1 VSASLLLSPGTL
13 VGGDFRVVSPLAQGG
28 MGAIYVAE
36 QLSTGKPRALKTLRP
51 DVADTPELR
60 QRFAQE
66 ARIGARIASEHVVEV
81 VGAGVDHDGRL
92 PWLAMELLEGRDLST
107 VVERGGPQPPGFVR
121 AVLGELCH
129 AVGAAH
135 DAGIVH
141 RDLKPENVFL
151 AAARRVGV
159 PFTVKVL
166 DFGIAKLVQEVGKR
180 TTGALGS
187 PLWMAPEQTEAA
199 AITPATDVWALGL
212 IAYFALTGGSFWRA
226 ATHPE
231 ATLAMLLREMLLEP
245 IPSASARAH
254 EQGRAATLPPGFDAW
269 FARAVARQADAR
281 FTHARECMA
290 ALSLVFDRAGVLAA
304 PSSGSSGLAQGSL
317 APPPAEHAP
326 PTPGPYASAPSGPY
340 ASAPP
345 GPYASAPPPTPGPY
359 TPAPAALPPA
369 YTPAALERTTARSP
383 GAASPSAPP
392 LAGPRAHA
400 SAPPVVAAGAQGSVP
415 PANAFGP
422 TTPLR
427 GELELSEPGPLSV
440 TKKSPSHAPPRAPR
454 ERTLALV
461 GLGALGA
468 VLLLGAGGLG
478 VWLLRDKL
486 TGAASAPPSGPAAP
500 PAGSLGGAS
509 EPLETREAR
518 EARAGASPSGAPT
531 SEPSSGPSS
540 EASPPD
546 ASASAS
552 ATSTP
557 TSSPSASPSA
567 AASGAVALASSVG
580 APAASG
586 PSPKAGAAKGA
597 EAPLREG
604 FLPDGLVEGRLRA
617 KMPSFNACFSNH
629 RRDHGG
635 PDTGHLKTRFVIG
648 EGGYVT
654 SASVQATD
662 LPAPV
667 TSCVMGVIRALPFP
681 KPEGGPVIVFFP
693 IRFVVKS

>member
-121 AVLGELCH
+121 AVLAELCH

-317 APPPAEHAP
+317 APPPAEARAAHA
-326 PTPGPYASAPSGPY
+326 GPYASSGPY

-345 GPYASAPPPTPGPY
+345 GPYASRRRPRRAPTRRPPRPCPPRTRPRRSSAPRRARPAPPRPRLLRSRGRARTPRRPRWWPRARRARCRPPTRSGP
-359 TPAPAALPPA
+359 PRPCAASSSCPSRGLCRSPRRARATRRRARP
-369 YTPAALERTTARSP
+369 ESARSRWSASARSGP
-383 GAASPSAPP
+383 CCCSAPEGSASGSCATSSRAPRARRPRGRPRRPLAHLAARASPSRRVRRVRRVRRAR
-392 LAGPRAHA
+392 ARRPRA
-400 SAPPVVAAGAQGSVP
+400 
-415 PANAFGP
+415 
-422 TTPLR
+422 R
-427 GELELSEPGPLSV
+427 
-440 TKKSPSHAPPRAPR
+440 
-454 ERTLALV
+454 
-461 GLGALGA
+461 
-468 VLLLGAGGLG
+468 
-478 VWLLRDKL
+478 
-486 TGAASAPPSGPAAP
+486 
-500 PAGSLGGAS
+500 
-509 EPLETREAR
+509 
-518 EARAGASPSGAPT
+518 PT

-546 ASASAS
+546 AGASAS
-552 ATSTP
+552 ATS
-557 TSSPSASPSA
+557 SPSASASA

-648 EGGYVT
+648 EDGYVT